1 MEELGSIGRAFAT
14 PQFII
19 SVFVGL
25 IMIAGGIYLLVGFKP
40 VQASSY
46 SPPALPGQATLVP
59 PQSSAA
65 SDFNSTQNTMVTVG
79 GALLIVIGCII
90 PFAAW
95 WRRKLIK
102 RNPQVAAFVGL
113 LDVAGM
119 FKFLF

>member
-19 SVFVGL
+19 SIFIGV
-25 IMIAGGIYLLVGFKP
+25 IMIAGGIYLLVGYKP

-46 SPPALPGQATLVP
+46 SPPSVPGHATLVP

-65 SDFNSTQNTMVTVG
+65 SDFNSSQKTMITVG
-79 GALLIVIGCII
+79 GVFLIVIGVII
-90 PFAAW
+90 PFAGW

-102 RNPQVAAFVGL
+102 SNPQVAAFVGF
-113 LDVAGM
+113 LDVASM
-119 FKFLF
+119 IKFLF

>member
-19 SVFVGL
+19 AIFVGL
-25 IMIAGGIYLLVGFKP
+25 VMVAGGIYLLVGYTP
-40 VQASSY
+40 IQASSY
-46 SPPALPGQATLVP
+46 SPPSIPGQPTLVP
-59 PQSSAA
+59 PQPSGA
-65 SDFNSTQNTMVTVG
+65 SDFNSSQKTMVTVG
-79 GALLIVIGCII
+79 GSLLIVIGCII

-102 RNPQVAAFVGL
+102 SNPQVAAFIGL

-119 FKFLF
+119 TKVLF